1 MKFSDAIIQIRHK
14 CYLTQSD
21 FAEKIGVSFSTV
33 NRWENGKN
41 VPNMKTIKKLDAFCK
56 ENEININLSDCVWGN

>member
-1 MKFSDAIIQIRHK
+1 MDKLIKAIR
-14 CYLTQSD
+14 QSAGMNQEQ
-21 FAEKIGVSFSTV
+21 FAKALGTTALSI

-56 ENEININLSDCVWGN
+56 ENEININLSDCVWGH